1 MQSPAVACR
10 EIEPPSSSAVPVA
23 EKLFS
28 PCRHWLVELED
39 RPPRRV
45 WRGKGAQLADQR
57 ALGHFLQA
65 QRGDDLV
72 DVGLLVDDRLPV
84 DLADR
89 ADQALRVPR
98 GIVVDHLAFSAE
110 LADYKGEDT
119 KRNLKHVSA
128 PGDCAKSKW

>member
-84 DLADR
+84 DLGRPGGSGTSRTARDR
-89 ADQALRVPR
+89 RRSPGLQR
-98 GIVVDHLAFSAE
+98 GVGRL
-110 LADYKGEDT
+110 
-119 KRNLKHVSA
+119 
-128 PGDCAKSKW
+128 